1 VTIKETKTITESI
14 NVWRKYIYLI
24 TKKCDLV
31 FLFFFLNLEVYLIK
45 IVIHIKVVTKELTY
59 LSNKEGH

>member
-1 VTIKETKTITESI
+1 MCGES
-14 NVWRKYIYLI
+14 IYLI
-24 TKKCDLV
+24 TKKCDLA
-31 FLFFFLNLEVYLIK
+31 FLFFFLNLEVYFIK